1 MTRLRIK
8 TADGKLERITVS
20 DDSTLRELKEVIAK
34 KLLCD
39 TSTTQI
45 RLSLNKKVLIRRGL
59 EPCAVKTFVSLP
71 VSTRFRVTAF
81 FCVGGA

>member
-8 TADGKLERITVS
+8 TADGKLERIAVP

-34 KLLCD
+34 NRLCD

-45 RLSLNKKVLIRRGL
+45 RLSLNNKVLSNDILCR
-59 EPCAVKTFVSLP
+59 VKVETYQS
-71 VSTRFRVTAF
+71 
-81 FCVGGA
+81 